1 MSVEI
6 FHQETIQAE
15 QEARR
20 ERKKALQ
27 EAFREITKLVVNT
40 GKYPKAKAAMDIV
53 VALVDP
59 HIHFDNGRVL
69 QLPSTQD
76 EPMLHRAADVAI
88 YKAELARD
96 EYLEGQFPDLI
107 FLLQQLNIALLSN
120 LDDALIQ
127 ELLKGV
133 IFVGGDI
140 NAFIANPGTSE
151 LQQHHKLER
160 DFSVLS
166 EATYLKIREKLYQ
179 TYVYPENGQIRVVWE
194 ISMVT
199 VNGRNHEFTDLV
211 EVIANP
217 IDAEL
222 LEIYLRAALANGM
235 ILKSNTHLELF
246 ELLCESG
253 KIKTVAKLSKELAN
267 KGYGFVQLRQSPK
280 PEELQ
285 AILRSINSNAPV
297 YIA

>member
-6 FHQETIQAE
+6 FHHETIQAE

-27 EAFREITKLVVNT
+27 EAFREIIKLIVNT

-53 VALVDP
+53 IALVDP
-59 HIHFDNGRVL
+59 SIHFENGRVL

-76 EPMLHRAADVAI
+76 EPLLPEAAAVAT
-88 YKAELARD
+88 YKAELARIN
-96 EYLEGQFPDLI
+96 YLENQFPDLI
-107 FLLQQLNIALLSN
+107 FLLQQLNLALKAN
-120 LDDALIQ
+120 LDDGLIQ
-127 ELLKGV
+127 ELLKGI

-140 NAFIANPGTSE
+140 NAFIANPVTGE

-160 DFSVLS
+160 DLPILD
-166 EATYLKIREKLYQ
+166 EMTYMKIRDKLYQ
-179 TYVYPENGQIRVVWE
+179 TYVYPSNGQVRVVWE
-194 ISMVT
+194 ISMVII
-199 VNGRNHEFTDLV
+199 NGQSHDFTDLV
-211 EVIANP
+211 EVIAEP

-222 LEIYLRAALANGM
+222 LEIYLKAALSNGM
-235 ILKSNTHLELF
+235 LLKSNTHLELF

-253 KIKTVAKLSKELAN
+253 KIKTVAKLPKELVDQ
-267 KGYGFVQLRQSPK
+267 GYGFSQLRQSPK